1 MERWEAKSIAFRE
14 IPQPS
19 ALVVSLAL
27 ENGNKNGKKEEAK
40 NKKHIHNTYKHIV
53 YCVSNPQIK
62 TQSCLNVQSF
72 RDTSQYEL
80 FIIYRKSQSG
90 RWASKRVQETNKQTV
105 LVLVFAFVL
114 FCFTV
119 CRIVFRRQSAFLY
132 HSEYY
137 FPFDWILWLDS
148 FDSHSLIVSLLT

>member
-105 LVLVFAFVL
+105 LVLVFAFAFVL
-114 FCFTV
+114 FHC
-119 CRIVFRRQSAFLY
+119 L
-132 HSEYY
+132 
-137 FPFDWILWLDS
+137 
-148 FDSHSLIVSLLT
+148 SHSVSQTICFLISFGILFSFRLNFMTG

>member
-1 MERWEAKSIAFRE
+1 MERWEAKSIVFRK

-105 LVLVFAFVL
+105 LVLVFAFAFVL
-114 FCFTV
+114 FHC
-119 CRIVFRRQSAFLY
+119 L
-132 HSEYY
+132 
-137 FPFDWILWLDS
+137 
-148 FDSHSLIVSLLT
+148 SHSVSQTICFLISFGILFSFRLNFMTG

>member
-1 MERWEAKSIAFRE
+1 MERWEAKSIAFRK

-105 LVLVFAFVL
+105 LVLVFAFAFVL
-114 FCFTV
+114 FHC
-119 CRIVFRRQSAFLY
+119 L
-132 HSEYY
+132 
-137 FPFDWILWLDS
+137 
-148 FDSHSLIVSLLT
+148 SHSVSQTICFLISFGILFSFRLNFMTG

>member
-27 ENGNKNGKKEEAK
+27 ENGNKKGKKEEAK

-105 LVLVFAFVL
+105 SVLVFAFAFVL
-114 FCFTV
+114 FHC
-119 CRIVFRRQSAFLY
+119 L
-132 HSEYY
+132 
-137 FPFDWILWLDS
+137 
-148 FDSHSLIVSLLT
+148 SHSVSQTICFLISFGILFSFRLNFMTG

>member
-114 FCFTV
+114 FHC
-119 CRIVFRRQSAFLY
+119 L
-132 HSEYY
+132 
-137 FPFDWILWLDS
+137 
-148 FDSHSLIVSLLT
+148 SHSVSQTICFLISFGILFSFRLNFMTG